1 MNISH
6 DIIIE
11 KAKQVDATMATMSP
25 QEQVSFLQS
34 LLIAKI
40 VKEIREED
48 DKAVLTNFRDNLAS
62 VRSKIRKA
70 SK

>member
-1 MNISH
+1 MISH

-11 KAKQVDATMATMSP
+11 KAAIVDKMMSTMNP

-40 VKEIREED
+40 IKEIQPEN
-48 DKAVLTNFRDNLAS
+48 DKLILTNFRDNLAS

-70 SK
+70 ATK